1 MVAVLSS
8 DLLNVHLIDG
18 VSGHVI
24 FTAHHR
30 QCSGPVH
37 VTHSENWIIVSLT
50 PLQCSKHYIT
60 DVVTIVS
67 LPECKVKTT

>member
-1 MVAVLSS
+1 MLLIASYFLL

-37 VTHSENWIIVSLT
+37 VIQSENWIIVSPT
-50 PLQCSKHYIT
+50 PFNAYCSFM
-60 DVVTIVS
+60 
-67 LPECKVKTT
+67 LFP